1 MGRIVHTQSPARIRN
16 YHRRTIAELLR
27 HLSQKPQVDE
37 EAKDMAAL
45 LVYSLREIGQVNER
59 SAQAWE
65 RRDYW
70 LKADRFR
77 REWAW
82 VGQMAEDLED
92 VLRHQAWD
100 LLPRLLM
107 DLLPR
112 FADIKVTRLTRS
124 PDLWRGAYD
133 RLVNDSAESPH
144 R

>member
-133 RLVNDSAESPH
+133 RLVNGSAESPH
-144 R
+144 Q

>member
-1 MGRIVHTQSPARIRN
+1 MGRIIHTQSPAQIRN

-37 EAKDMAAL
+37 ETKDMAAL

-59 SAQAWE
+59 AAQAWE

-124 PDLWRGAYD
+124 PELWRGAYE
-133 RLVNDSAESPH
+133 RLVNGSTEPPH
-144 R
+144 E

>member
-144 R
+144 Q